1 MKTILITGFP
11 GSGKS
16 TLVDRWLNEAT
27 GEPLRFVEEQSQR
40 MYLER
45 DLVLGD
51 GGTFQPR
58 AVEYRAPGD
67 EAGDGPGWKIVE
79 SRKTTNA
86 TGVHAVLNLVDAP
99 FFLSSFRNFV
109 ELGDDDHSAAAR
121 RLHVIILELIEGIGA
136 ADWVVLNK
144 CDLLSPEDARRTAEL
159 VGHFHPDARV
169 LTTRFAHVHLYDV
182 QHGPA
187 RSAQSIAAGERSVD
201 EFQERYPARA
211 GDPALVDFVYR
222 VRRPFHP
229 ERLWR
234 MLETN
239 GFVAPALRGFLWLA
253 TRMTWAGYICR
264 TPSTLS
270 LHGVGHWLDSQ
281 PPESWPETLRQDK
294 RRPAVWQ
301 HPHGDRRQDIGAVIF
316 DGDQAGLQGLLDACL
331 LTDAEYEA
339 GPDSWRQL
347 PDPFP
352 VWRFEKTSQPH
363 VCTSECRHTHEHAE
377 AGTHH

>member
-27 GEPLRFVEEQSQR
+27 GEPVRFIDEQTQR

-58 AVEYRAPGD
+58 AVEYLAPGNGSD
-67 EAGDGPGWKIVE
+67 HGPGWKIVE
-79 SRKTTNA
+79 CRKAAPA
-86 TGVHAVLNLVDAP
+86 TGAHAVLNLVDAP

-109 ELGDDDHSAAAR
+109 ELGDDDESAAAR
-121 RLHVIILELIEGIGA
+121 RLHVIIQELIEGIA
-136 ADWVVLNK
+136 LADWVVLNK
-144 CDLLSPEDARRTAEL
+144 CDLLSPEDARRAAEL
-159 VGHFHPDARV
+159 VGHFHPEARV

-187 RSAQSIAAGERSVD
+187 RSAQSIAAGAERLG
-201 EFQERYPARA
+201 EFQGRYPVRA

-253 TRMTWAGYICR
+253 TRMTWGRLYLPHALDLVASWGGALARLTAAGIMAR
-264 TPSTLS
+264 NAAA
-270 LHGVGHWLDSQ
+270 
-281 PPESWPETLRQDK
+281 ESA
-294 RRPAVWQ
+294 AVS
-301 HPHGDRRQDIGAVIF
+301 RVA
-316 DGDQAGLQGLLDACL
+316 
-331 LTDAEYEA
+331 
-339 GPDSWRQL
+339 
-347 PDPFP
+347 
-352 VWRFEKTSQPH
+352 
-363 VCTSECRHTHEHAE
+363 
-377 AGTHH
+377 